1 MEDKD
6 IIALYWERSERAIEE
21 TDIKY
26 GKLCR
31 SISMG
36 IVDDRRDSEE
46 VIKKRL
52 ASATGELAYASEY
65 DYIIVNDIAERAT
78 QKVLTVMEA
87 ERYRAARTYFIID
100 EICHCRKEE

>member
-21 TDIKY
+21 TDSKY

-36 IVDDRRDSEE
+36 IVDDRETVR
-46 VIKKRL
+46 RL
-52 ASATGELAYASEY
+52 ST
-65 DYIIVNDIAERAT
+65 
-78 QKVLTVMEA
+78 TVGL
-87 ERYRAARTYFIID
+87 RCGI
-100 EICHCRKEE
+100 HCRRSGQSFLKHMCAGSSRIFH

>member
-36 IVDDRRDSEE
+36 Q
-46 VIKKRL
+46 L
-52 ASATGELAYASEY
+52 AGGMEYAAAA
-65 DYIIVNDIAERAT
+65 VAEA
-78 QKVLTVMEA
+78 
-87 ERYRAARTYFIID
+87 F
-100 EICHCRKEE
+100 